1 MQYKT
6 AVMEELFPA
15 MMRSLTEAA
24 RILDQEDLGEIRMS
38 TLSYLHSRIL
48 QLNSVLKLE
57 HDFTNRLIPDIINY
71 AYLLQESEVAC
82 AEYVEFQLSRPAMF
96 VDDSFAKYDALFL
109 QEVLQGIIDNSNDVI
124 NP

>member
-1 MQYKT
+1 
-6 AVMEELFPA
+6 MEELFPA
-15 MMRSLTEAA
+15 MMRSITEAA
-24 RILDQEDLGEIRMS
+24 MILDNGDMGEIRMD

-71 AYLLQESEVAC
+71 ASLLQENEVAC
-82 AEYVEFQLSRPAMF
+82 AEYVDYQLSRPGMF
-96 VDDSFAKYDALFL
+96 GDDPFAKYDALFL

-124 NP
+124 HPPL

>member
-1 MQYKT
+1 
-6 AVMEELFPA
+6 MEDLFPA
-15 MMRSLTEAA
+15 MMHSLTEAA
-24 RILDQEDLGEIRMS
+24 RILDNEDLGEIRMS
-38 TLSYLHSRIL
+38 SLSYLHSRIL

-71 AYLLQESEVAC
+71 AYLLQENEAAC

-124 NP
+124 NPPLQG